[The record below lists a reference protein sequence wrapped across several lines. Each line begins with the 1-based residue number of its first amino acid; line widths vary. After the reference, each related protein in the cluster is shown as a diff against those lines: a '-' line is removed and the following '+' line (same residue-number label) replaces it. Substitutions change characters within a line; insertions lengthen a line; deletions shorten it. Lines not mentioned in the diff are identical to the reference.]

1 MYSNCVFWLIYCII
15 KRTYADV
22 PNESQ
27 QDRLRRALQIQIPQP
42 GLDWLN
48 RAFTSRLSYLLV
60 ILVWG
65 LCFVYHI
72 YIYSLFLNYRLVSQ
86 TWTFGQIIAVTVWA
100 PSIVEFFYTDYGKST
115 KTDSNQ
121 TSFPADKGK
130 PEGPEEASKYKYPP
144 GLQVFRSTI
153 RPSIGLANLE
163 PFQRTSRDLYPQDM
177 THLTKMTSQM
187 TFHSRRQSP
196 ITSCLDH
203 YIVIRFEV
211 SQLGH
216 QSCVP
221 RCGHIYGIKF
231 CEEHLT
237 IESER
242 NSCQGQPY
250 TEDQ

>member
-1 MYSNCVFWLIYCII
+1 M
-15 KRTYADV
+15 
-22 PNESQ
+22 
-27 QDRLRRALQIQIPQP
+27 
-42 GLDWLN
+42 
-48 RAFTSRLSYLLV
+48 

-163 PFQRTSRDLYPQDM
+163 PFQRTSQESLPTGHDPLDENDQSNDIPLSAPKPDYQLLRPL
-177 THLTKMTSQM
+177 
-187 TFHSRRQSP
+187 HSH
-196 ITSCLDH
+196 T
-203 YIVIRFEV
+203 V
-211 SQLGH
+211 
-216 QSCVP
+216 
-221 RCGHIYGIKF
+221 
-231 CEEHLT
+231 
-237 IESER
+237 
-242 NSCQGQPY
+242 
-250 TEDQ
+250 